1 MILAKWQRC
10 LYLEVRWS
18 RAQKA
23 WNIHV
28 VAITCWTNR
37 TRRATHLK
45 KRKGTE
51 VYLLGGGEPEGLWVS
66 KKAKII
72 ISKKLNFLS
81 SHWGT
86 VKKNNNKKNKTHTHT
101 YTQKEKTQKPWRGKA
116 RGAYCAYYKQMLIGS

>member
-86 VKKNNNKKNKTHTHT
+86 VKKIIIKKNKTHTHT
-101 YTQKEKTQKPWRGKA
+101 HTHKKKKHKNPDEGK
-116 RGAYCAYYKQMLIGS
+116 REELSVRIINRCW